1 MIAPKKEPGIAIHI
15 PIEPSGCNSS
25 GTIQFSQG
33 LLPHSSWLVVPVT
46 STLNDKIPAPQIQV
60 MNSTDYLKI
69 IEIASNDLAVMTKLK
84 LEQAKKAAVEAKN
97 HREFMV
103 RFKDQTPYNRTL
115 AMLQNTSPSA
125 GALSPL

>member
-46 STLNDKIPAPQIQV
+46 STLNDKIPAPQIQ
-60 MNSTDYLKI
+60 KI